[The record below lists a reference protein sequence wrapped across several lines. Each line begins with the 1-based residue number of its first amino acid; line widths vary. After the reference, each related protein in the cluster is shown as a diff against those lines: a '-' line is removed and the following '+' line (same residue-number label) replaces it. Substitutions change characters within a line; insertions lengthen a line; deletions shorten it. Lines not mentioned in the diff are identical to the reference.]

1 MEVMEKKKRNVD
13 KDNLDGTGDGLQINQ
28 NWIRK
33 KMDEVKED
41 GNKTTVI
48 FNWTLGT
55 QNKIKEQKSALD

>member
-28 NWIRK
+28 KWIRK

-41 GNKTTVI
+41 GDETTVI
-48 FNWTLGT
+48 FNWTLVT